1 MPDDPTEALDELWT
15 DYKSNG
21 TSTARERLILHYSPL
36 VKFVAGRVAAG
47 LPQSIE
53 QADLVSYG
61 IFGLID
67 AIDKFDP
74 GRGFKFETYAISRIK
89 GAIIDELRSIDWVPR
104 SVRAKARAIERAIS
118 KLENEL
124 RRSPEDAEVAAEL
137 EWSESELTQTL
148 SQISF
153 TGLVALDDLLAAS
166 SSDRSGAATVSD
178 TITDGKH
185 DPVEAYEVDEMK
197 HLLADA
203 INRMPD
209 RERLVL
215 TLYYYEGLT
224 LAEIGESARRHRE
237 PGLPDP
243 HQVDPAAARSA
254 GRARAR
260 VRARPLLTDPRH
272 PPGRALTF
280 ARDCPLAAARAT
292 GRVDAP
298 PPALPRVVSSTDHG
312 VGHAYCTSRAAPAR
326 VRRRLSL
333 VVLVVLVGALLAGTA
348 GAAACRARRHAAAW
362 HATGRRSGR
371 AAVRCAELR
380 LRRRAPRAS
389 TSRAAPGTPVR
400 AANDGVVSFAGSRR
414 RHAARRPSPT
424 PAICAPRTRSSSSVG
439 VRIGQP
445 VDPGRRGRA
454 HRRRRHRP
462 RRPRAPLRAAHRRP
476 LRRPDA
482 AVPPARPHQA
492 RAPGARGRP

>member
-1 MPDDPTEALDELWT
+1 VPDDPTEALDELWT

-137 EWSESELTQTL
+137 EWSEGELTQTL

-166 SSDRSGAATVSD
+166 SGERTGSATVGD
-178 TITDGKH
+178 TIADRAH

-224 LAEIGESARRHRE
+224 LAEIGDVLGVTESRVCQIHTKAILQLRSRLAEPDRE
-237 PGLPDP
+237 
-243 HQVDPAAARSA
+243 
-254 GRARAR
+254 
-260 VRARPLLTDPRH
+260 
-272 PPGRALTF
+272 
-280 ARDCPLAAARAT
+280 T
-292 GRVDAP
+292 G
-298 PPALPRVVSSTDHG
+298 
-312 VGHAYCTSRAAPAR
+312 
-326 VRRRLSL
+326 
-333 VVLVVLVGALLAGTA
+333 
-348 GAAACRARRHAAAW
+348 
-362 HATGRRSGR
+362 
-371 AAVRCAELR
+371 
-380 LRRRAPRAS
+380 
-389 TSRAAPGTPVR
+389 PVYY
-400 AANDGVVSFAGSRR
+400 
-414 RHAARRPSPT
+414 
-424 PAICAPRTRSSSSVG
+424 
-439 VRIGQP
+439 
-445 VDPGRRGRA
+445 
-454 HRRRRHRP
+454 
-462 RRPRAPLRAAHRRP
+462 
-476 LRRPDA
+476 
-482 AVPPARPHQA
+482 
-492 RAPGARGRP
+492 